1 MSQDQQSQK
10 GMSAWVWLALLATV
24 TLTIWTA
31 TQEEKADDE
40 DMVVVANDR
49 PPRNKTSHS
58 ERVKTKAAMSE
69 LPSNRL
75 IDWEQLAREPGL
87 PPKDLFSSADWTD
100 RKKRMAQRVEKA
112 PPPPPQAPP
121 LPFDYMGRMDDGPN
135 GNVIYLA
142 DQERSYT
149 VKIGSKVGQQW
160 RLDQEDKNNLHFTYL
175 PLNLT
180 RTMSKQ
186 ANGAAGFN

>member
-1 MSQDQQSQK
+1 MSQDKQSQK
-10 GMSAWVWLALLATV
+10 GMSTWVWLALLATV
-24 TLTIWTA
+24 VLTFWTA
-31 TQEEKADDE
+31 TQEEESDDD

-49 PPRNKTSHS
+49 PRNKISDS
-58 ERVKTKAAMSE
+58 ERAKTKTATSE

-75 IDWEQLAREPGL
+75 IDWDQLARESGSS
-87 PPKDLFSSADWTD
+87 PKNLFSSADWTD

-112 PPPPPQAPP
+112 PPTPPQAPP
-121 LPFDYMGRMDDGPN
+121 IPFNYMGRMDDGPN

-142 DQERSYT
+142 DRERSYT

-180 RTMSKQ
+180 RTMSKE